1 MKAKVGREPQRVG
14 SILEKA
20 LKKMSLDRK
29 LKEHEIWN
37 VWNSVAGEHVARHA
51 QPDFMRNGILFVRV
65 STSPWMQQLSYM
77 SQGIVEALNQS
88 LGAPIVQGIRFKLGD
103 IVPSSKPIPRPSE
116 PPHPISPPQE
126 GISREIQKT
135 LSPIKDIRMREILGR
150 MILKDLGRRKVKPR

>member
-1 MKAKVGREPQRVG
+1 M
-14 SILEKA
+14 ILEKA

-51 QPDFMRNGILFVRV
+51 HPEFMRNGILFVRV

-77 SQGIVEALNQS
+77 SQGIVEALNQR
-88 LGAPIVQGIRFKLGD
+88 LGTPIVKGIHFKLGD
-103 IVPSSKPIPRPSE
+103 IAPPSKPIPRHSE
-116 PPHPISPPQE
+116 PQHPIPPPQQ

-135 LSPIKDIRMREILGR
+135 LSPIKDVHVRKILGR
-150 MILKDLGRRKVKPR
+150 VILRDLGRRKVKAR